1 MRSDVPTE
9 NDLMD
14 SCIEHKDN
22 IDNGCRKCCFID
34 KRFDAIN
41 GQQSNKSNIINM
53 NRLNRKRRIEKLL
66 ENSVLLLVIFVKVL
80 LYSNQVQAWGS
91 NGNSEFSYSKYGNGY
106 TRDWLYDG
114 STLSFEVLGCVWGM
128 VYDSEEAGCLEDESE
143 DGTYNWY
150 MMANCRRPQV
160 AFSVYASDSD
170 SSSCSSSTFVGSFMT
185 TTGVS
190 EFLYNLENY
199 DPNFAFDDDTYNYDE
214 LPECYGG
221 DNGYVGVDCTDGA
234 FTLSYYND
242 QYCMSRTGT
251 TYDSLQGINNI
262 MSKYMSCTATSNY
275 GGGDGNDGGGS
286 LVANLIY
293 YSTPCTS
300 YDFQL
305 CTDDENFEQRSTGVS
320 SASGIPKSWS
330 SGINGGGYHSW
341 VTKLKYVIGGG
352 FLLASFIMFTGILFT
367 NRRRRRA
374 MMMRKYRQA
383 KKAKRDKGRESST
396 RKSTRSSSKR
406 RSKSKSRDT
415 ANDGVFT

>member
-1 MRSDVPTE
+1 MMISDVPSSSTE
-9 NDLMD
+9 KYAIVDT
-14 SCIEHKDN
+14 CIDDEEHSY
-22 IDNGCRKCCFID
+22 RK
-34 KRFDAIN
+34 
-41 GQQSNKSNIINM
+41 NII
-53 NRLNRKRRIEKLL
+53 RIRKGRIASSL
-66 ENSVLLLVIFVKVL
+66 ENNILLSVLFLVQVL
-80 LYSNQVQAWGS
+80 FYHVTQVQAWG
-91 NGNSEFSYSKYGNGY
+91 GNSDSEFSYSMYGNSY

-114 STLSFEVLGCVWGM
+114 STLSFEVLGCVWGI

-160 AFSVYASDSD
+160 AYSVYASDSG
-170 SSSCSSSTFVGSFMT
+170 SSTCSGSTFVGSFMT

-199 DPNFAFDDDTYNYDE
+199 DQNFAYDDDSYSYDE

-221 DNGYVGVDCTDGA
+221 DNGYVGIDCTEGA

-251 TYDSLQGINNI
+251 TYDGLYGINNI
-262 MSKYMSCTATSNY
+262 MSNYMSCTASNNDN
-275 GGGDGNDGGGS
+275 GDDGGS
-286 LVANLIY
+286 LIANLLY

-305 CTDDENFEQRSTGVS
+305 CTDDKNFQYRSNGVS

-383 KKAKRDKGRESST
+383 KKAKRDKGRDSST
-396 RKSTRSSSKR
+396 RKSTRSSSRR
-406 RSKSKSRDT
+406 RSKSKGREKK

>member
-1 MRSDVPTE
+1 MSKQLGPVAASVE
-9 NDLMD
+9 
-14 SCIEHKDN
+14 SE
-22 IDNGCRKCCFID
+22 
-34 KRFDAIN
+34 
-41 GQQSNKSNIINM
+41 INM
-53 NRLNRKRRIEKLL
+53 DRNDNNSHSAYTACNKKSRNGSRTLGSRKNNLL
-66 ENSVLLLVIFVKVL
+66 FSLVLLIVQLCGQ
-80 LYSNQVQAWGS
+80 QVQASWG
-91 NGNSEFSYSKYGNGY
+91 NGNSNGDTDYSIYGNSG

-114 STLSFEVLGCVWGM
+114 STLSFQVLGCVWGV

-160 AFSVYASDSD
+160 AYSVY
-170 SSSCSSSTFVGSFMT
+170 SSSSGSSGCGSSSFVGSFMT

-190 EFLYNLENY
+190 QFIYNLETY
-199 DPNFAFDDDTYNYDE
+199 DQNFAYDDDTYAYDE

-221 DNGYVGVDCTDGA
+221 DNGYIGMDCTDGA
-234 FTLSYYND
+234 FTLNYYND

-251 TYDSLQGINNI
+251 TYDELEGINTL
-262 MSKYMSCTATSNY
+262 MSNYESCTETS
-275 GGGDGNDGGGS
+275 DGYNNDDGGGNS
-286 LVANLIY
+286 LIANLIY
-293 YSTPCTS
+293 YSTPCSS

-305 CTDDENFEQRSTGVS
+305 CTNNNNFLERSNGVS

-330 SGINGGGYHSW
+330 SVSAGGHHSW

-383 KKAKRDKGRESST
+383 KKAKRDKGRESASRS
-396 RKSTRSSSKR
+396 RKSRSASKR
-406 RSKSKSRDT
+406 RSKSKSREKT
-415 ANDGVFT
+415 SDGVFT